1 MKNPGM
7 LIKGL
12 NEMQKRM
19 TVAQDKLAATNFEG
33 DAAGG
38 LVRVVINGKG
48 ELKNVTLSP
57 AVMDEGPEMTAD
69 LVQAAYNVAFL
80 KKEEASKAV
89 LGSLTTGL
97 LPLGIK
103 LPMMG

>member
-7 LIKGL
+7 LMKGL
-12 NEMQKRM
+12 AEMQKRM
-19 TVAQDKLAATNFEG
+19 TAAQEKLAATDFDG

-48 ELKNVTLSP
+48 ELKGVTISP
-57 AVMDEGPEMTAD
+57 AVMDEGPDMLSD
-69 LVQAAYNVAFL
+69 LVQAAYNVAFA
-80 KKEEASKAV
+80 KKEEAAKAV

-97 LPLGIK
+97 MPLGIK
-103 LPMMG
+103 LPGLG